1 MLGKELIYLLIE
13 STNFD
18 TLFNFNK
25 DFDTTDKLEYENN
38 HISNYQLYKILM
50 SYIVTNIDYM

>member
-1 MLGKELIYLLIE
+1 MLGKKLIHLLIE

-25 DFDTTDKLEYENN
+25 DFNTMNKLEYENN
-38 HISNYQLYKILM
+38 YISNYQLYKILV